1 MIVRVLLFLG
11 ISLLGFAATGGR
23 SLDQPD
29 PEAAGM
35 NPARLAD
42 IHQRMQEFVN
52 RGKAAGIITVL
63 ARHGHLASLDSV
75 GYRDLE
81 SKAPMRTDTLFRIM
95 SLTKPVT
102 CIGIMTLVDEGR
114 LSLIDPVEKYLPE
127 FKGQKLNP
135 CGERAGYACG
145 LLTPHRPVNIEDLMK
160 HTSGMRAPEGS
171 NSPDG
176 SLAEVVARAAKMP
189 LLFDPGTRWDY
200 SNIGYDTLGR
210 IIEVVS
216 GKPYDQYLHDTIF
229 EPLGMQDTF
238 FYVPGE
244 KLSRVASV
252 YTDVNGTLKKAD
264 IREPQRG
271 RDLPSPAG
279 GLFSTAHDLFRLNE
293 MMRNHGALDGTR
305 VLSAAAV
312 ELMTTSLTGDLKAG
326 WAPGMGHGLG
336 WEVVRNPEGMY
347 RYNSIGTYAK
357 GGAYRTYEWVD
368 PAKDLVGI
376 ILMQRTNGGGDVA
389 DEINA
394 FMAMAA
400 AAIEQ

>member
-1 MIVRVLLFLG
+1 MIIRALLFLSV
-11 ISLLGFAATGGR
+11 SLPGFTA
-23 SLDQPD
+23 SSVPLNHVDVK
-29 PEAAGM
+29 AAGM
-35 NPARLAD
+35 NPARIAD
-42 IHQRMQEFVN
+42 IHQRMQDFVD
-52 RGKAAGIITVL
+52 RGKAAGIVTVL
-63 ARHGHLASLDSV
+63 ARHGHLASLDAV
-75 GYRDLE
+75 GYQDLE
-81 SKAPMRTDTLFRIM
+81 SKAPMRTDTLFRIK

-135 CGERAGYACG
+135 CGDRAGYACG
-145 LLTPHRPVNIEDLMK
+145 LVAPHRPVNIEDLMK
-160 HTSGMRAPEGS
+160 HTSGLRAPES
-171 NSPDG
+171 SDSPAA
-176 SLAEVVARAAKMP
+176 SLAELVAKAARMP
-189 LLFDPGTRWDY
+189 LLFEPGTRWDY

-210 IIEVVS
+210 IIEVVT
-216 GKPYDQYLHDTIF
+216 GKPYDQYLYDTIF

-238 FYVPGE
+238 FYVPQE
-244 KLSRVASV
+244 KRARVASV

-264 IREPQRG
+264 MREPQSG

-279 GLFSTAHDLFRLNE
+279 GLFSTAHDLLRLNE
-293 MMRNHGALDGTR
+293 MMRDHGALDGKR

-347 RYNSIGTYAK
+347 RYNSIGTFAK

-368 PAKDLVGI
+368 PSKDLVGI

>member
-1 MIVRVLLFLG
+1 MIIRALLFLSV
-11 ISLLGFAATGGR
+11 SLLGFTASSV
-23 SLDQPD
+23 SLNHVDVK
-29 PEAAGM
+29 AAGM
-35 NPARLAD
+35 NPARIAD
-42 IHQRMQEFVN
+42 IHQRMQDFVD
-52 RGKAAGIITVL
+52 RGKAAGIVTVL
-63 ARHGHLASLDSV
+63 ARHGHLASLDAV
-75 GYRDLE
+75 GYQDLE
-81 SKAPMRTDTLFRIM
+81 SKAPMRTDTLFRIK

-145 LLTPHRPVNIEDLMK
+145 LVAPHRPVNIEDLMK
-160 HTSGMRAPEGS
+160 HTSGLRAPES
-171 NSPDG
+171 SDSPAA
-176 SLAEVVARAAKMP
+176 SLAELVAKAARMP
-189 LLFDPGTRWDY
+189 LLFEPGTRWDY

-210 IIEVVS
+210 IIEVVT
-216 GKPYDQYLHDTIF
+216 GKPYDQYLYDTIF

-238 FYVPGE
+238 FYVPQE
-244 KLSRVASV
+244 KRARVASV

-264 IREPQRG
+264 IREPLRG

-279 GLFSTAHDLFRLNE
+279 GLFSTAHDLLRLNE
-293 MMRNHGALDGTR
+293 MMRDHGALDGKR

-347 RYNSIGTYAK
+347 RYNSIGTFAK

-368 PAKDLVGI
+368 PSKDLIGI

>member
-1 MIVRVLLFLG
+1 MIIRTLLF
-11 ISLLGFAATGGR
+11 ISVSLLGFTASSV
-23 SLDQPD
+23 SLNQVDVKT
-29 PEAAGM
+29 AGM

-42 IHQRMQEFVN
+42 IHQRMQDFVD
-52 RGKAAGIITVL
+52 RGKAAGIVTVI
-63 ARHGHLASLDSV
+63 ARHGHLASLDAV
-75 GYRDLE
+75 GYQDLE
-81 SKAPMRTDTLFRIM
+81 SKTPMRTDTLFRIK

-102 CIGIMTLVDEGR
+102 CVGIMTLVDEGR

-145 LLTPHRPVNIEDLMK
+145 LVAPHRPVNIEDLMK
-160 HTSGMRAPEGS
+160 HTSGMRAPES
-171 NSPDG
+171 SDSPAA
-176 SLAEVVARAAKMP
+176 SLAELVAKAARMP
-189 LLFDPGTRWDY
+189 LLFEPGTRWDY

-210 IIEVVS
+210 IIEVVT
-216 GKPYDQYLHDTIF
+216 GKPYDQYLHATIF

-238 FYVPGE
+238 FYVPQE
-244 KLSRVASV
+244 KRARVASV
-252 YTDVNGTLKKAD
+252 YTDVNGTLQKAD
-264 IREPQRG
+264 VREPQRG

-279 GLFSTAHDLFRLNE
+279 GLFSTAHDLLQLNE
-293 MMRNHGALDGTR
+293 MVRNHGTLDGKR

-347 RYNSIGTYAK
+347 RYNSIGTFAK

-368 PAKDLVGI
+368 PSKDLVGI

-394 FMAMAA
+394 FIAMAA

>member
-1 MIVRVLLFLG
+1 MIFRPLLLAC
-11 ISLLGFAATGGR
+11 ISLLGFAAGR
-23 SLDQPD
+23 GSLDQPN

-35 NPARLAD
+35 NPGRLAD
-42 IHQRMQEFVN
+42 IHQRMQEFVD
-52 RGKAAGIITVL
+52 RGKAAGIVTVL
-63 ARHGHLASLDSV
+63 ARHGQLASLDAV

-81 SKAPMRTDTLFRIM
+81 SKTPMSTDTLFRIM

-135 CGERAGYACG
+135 CEDRAGYACG
-145 LLTPHRPVNIEDLMK
+145 LVAPHRPVNIEDLMK
-160 HTSGMRAPEGS
+160 HTSGMRAPES
-171 NSPDG
+171 SDSPA
-176 SLAEVVARAAKMP
+176 SLAELVTRAARMP
-189 LLFDPGTRWDY
+189 LLFEPGTRWDY

-210 IIEVVS
+210 IIEVVT

-238 FYVPGE
+238 FYVPQG
-244 KLSRVASV
+244 KRARVASV
-252 YTDVNGTLKKAD
+252 YTDVNGTLQKVD
-264 IREPQRG
+264 VREPQRG
-271 RDLPSPAG
+271 RDRPSPAG
-279 GLFSTAHDLFRLNE
+279 GLFSTAHDLLRLNE
-293 MMRNHGALDGTR
+293 MMRNHGALDGKR

-347 RYNSIGTYAK
+347 RYNSIGTFAK

-368 PAKDLVGI
+368 PAKDLIGI

>member
-1 MIVRVLLFLG
+1 MIFRPLLLAC
-11 ISLLGFAATGGR
+11 ISLLGFAAGR
-23 SLDQPD
+23 GSLDQPK
-29 PEAAGM
+29 PQAAGL
-35 NPARLAD
+35 NTGRHAD
-42 IHQRMQEFVN
+42 INQRMQEFVD
-52 RGKAAGIITVL
+52 RGKAAGIVTVL
-63 ARHGHLASLDSV
+63 ARHGQLASLDAV

-81 SKAPMRTDTLFRIM
+81 SKTPMSTDTLFRIM

-135 CGERAGYACG
+135 CEDRAGYACG
-145 LLTPHRPVNIEDLMK
+145 LVVPHRPVNIEDLMK
-160 HTSGMRAPEGS
+160 HTSGMRAPES
-171 NSPDG
+171 SDSPA
-176 SLAEVVARAAKMP
+176 SLAELVTRAARMP
-189 LLFDPGTRWDY
+189 LLFEPGTRWDY

-210 IIEVVS
+210 IIEVVT

-238 FYVPGE
+238 FYVPQG
-244 KLSRVASV
+244 KRARVASV
-252 YTDVNGTLKKAD
+252 YTDVNGTLQKVD
-264 IREPQRG
+264 VREPQRG
-271 RDLPSPAG
+271 RDRPSPAG
-279 GLFSTAHDLFRLNE
+279 GLFSTAHDLLRLNE
-293 MMRNHGALDGTR
+293 MMRNHGALDGKR

-347 RYNSIGTYAK
+347 RYNSIGTFAK

-368 PAKDLVGI
+368 PAKDLIGI

>member
-1 MIVRVLLFLG
+1 MNHVDVK
-11 ISLLGFAATGGR
+11 
-23 SLDQPD
+23 
-29 PEAAGM
+29 AAGM
-35 NPARLAD
+35 NPARIAD
-42 IHQRMQEFVN
+42 IHQRMQDFVD
-52 RGKAAGIITVL
+52 RGKAAGIVTVL
-63 ARHGHLASLDSV
+63 ARHGHLASLDAV
-75 GYRDLE
+75 GYQDLE
-81 SKAPMRTDTLFRIM
+81 SKAPMRTDTLFRIK

-145 LLTPHRPVNIEDLMK
+145 LVAPHRPVNIEDLMK
-160 HTSGMRAPEGS
+160 HTSGLRAPES
-171 NSPDG
+171 SDSPAA
-176 SLAEVVARAAKMP
+176 SLAELVAKAARMP
-189 LLFDPGTRWDY
+189 LLFEPGTRWDY

-210 IIEVVS
+210 IIEVVT
-216 GKPYDQYLHDTIF
+216 GKPYDQYLYDTIF

-238 FYVPGE
+238 FYVPQE
-244 KLSRVASV
+244 KRARVASV

-264 IREPQRG
+264 IREPLRG

-279 GLFSTAHDLFRLNE
+279 GLFSTAHDLLRLNE
-293 MMRNHGALDGTR
+293 MMRDHGALDGKR

-347 RYNSIGTYAK
+347 RYNSIGTFAK

-368 PAKDLVGI
+368 PSKDLVGI

>member
-1 MIVRVLLFLG
+1 MIIRALLFLSV
-11 ISLLGFAATGGR
+11 SLPGFTA
-23 SLDQPD
+23 SSVPLNHVDVK
-29 PEAAGM
+29 AAGM
-35 NPARLAD
+35 NPARIAD
-42 IHQRMQEFVN
+42 IHQRMQDFVD
-52 RGKAAGIITVL
+52 RGKAAGIVTVL
-63 ARHGHLASLDSV
+63 ARHGHLASLDAV
-75 GYRDLE
+75 GYQDLE
-81 SKAPMRTDTLFRIM
+81 SKAPMRTDTLFRIK

-145 LLTPHRPVNIEDLMK
+145 LVAPHRPVNIEDLMK
-160 HTSGMRAPEGS
+160 HTSGLRAPES
-171 NSPDG
+171 SDSPAA
-176 SLAEVVARAAKMP
+176 SLAELVAKAARMP
-189 LLFDPGTRWDY
+189 LLFEPGTRWDY

-210 IIEVVS
+210 IIEVVT
-216 GKPYDQYLHDTIF
+216 GKLYDQYLYDTIF

-238 FYVPGE
+238 FYVPQE
-244 KLSRVASV
+244 KRARVASV

-264 IREPQRG
+264 IREPLRG

-279 GLFSTAHDLFRLNE
+279 GLFSTAHDLLRLNE
-293 MMRNHGALDGTR
+293 MMRDHGALDGKR

-347 RYNSIGTYAK
+347 RYNSIGTFAK
-357 GGAYRTYEWVD
+357 GGAYRTHEWVD
-368 PAKDLVGI
+368 PSKDLVGI

>member
-1 MIVRVLLFLG
+1 MIFRPLLLAC
-11 ISLLGFAATGGR
+11 ISLLGFAAGR
-23 SLDQPD
+23 GSLDQPN

-35 NPARLAD
+35 NPGRLAD
-42 IHQRMQEFVN
+42 IHQRMQEFVD
-52 RGKAAGIITVL
+52 RGKAAGIVTVL
-63 ARHGHLASLDSV
+63 ARHGQLASLDAV

-81 SKAPMRTDTLFRIM
+81 SKTPMSTDTLFRIM

-135 CGERAGYACG
+135 CEDRAGYACG
-145 LLTPHRPVNIEDLMK
+145 LVAPHRPVNIEDLMK
-160 HTSGMRAPEGS
+160 HTSGMRAPES
-171 NSPDG
+171 SDSPA
-176 SLAEVVARAAKMP
+176 SLAELVTRAARMP
-189 LLFDPGTRWDY
+189 LLFEPGTRWDY

-210 IIEVVS
+210 IIEVVT

-238 FYVPGE
+238 FYVPQE
-244 KLSRVASV
+244 KRARVASV
-252 YTDVNGTLKKAD
+252 YTDVNGTLQKAD
-264 IREPQRG
+264 VREPLRG
-271 RDLPSPAG
+271 RDQPSPAG
-279 GLFSTAHDLFRLNE
+279 GLFSTAHDLLRLNE
-293 MMRNHGALDGTR
+293 MMRNHGALDGKR

-347 RYNSIGTYAK
+347 RYNSIGTFAK

-368 PAKDLVGI
+368 PAKDLIGI

>member
-1 MIVRVLLFLG
+1 MIIRTLLF
-11 ISLLGFAATGGR
+11 ISVSLLGFTASSV
-23 SLDQPD
+23 SLNQVDVK
-29 PEAAGM
+29 AAGM

-42 IHQRMQEFVN
+42 IHQRMQDFVD
-52 RGKAAGIITVL
+52 RGKAAGIVTVL
-63 ARHGHLASLDSV
+63 ARQGHLASLDAV
-75 GYRDLE
+75 GYQDLE
-81 SKAPMRTDTLFRIM
+81 SKMPMRTDTLFRIK

-102 CIGIMTLVDEGR
+102 CIGIMTLVDQGR

-145 LLTPHRPVNIEDLMK
+145 LVAPHRPVNIEDLMK
-160 HTSGMRAPEGS
+160 HTSGMRAPES
-171 NSPDG
+171 SDSPAA
-176 SLAEVVARAAKMP
+176 SLAELVAKAAKMP
-189 LLFDPGTRWDY
+189 LLFEPGTPWDY

-210 IIEVVS
+210 IIEVVT
-216 GKPYDQYLHDTIF
+216 GKPYDQYVHDTIF
-229 EPLGMQDTF
+229 EPLEMQDTF
-238 FYVPGE
+238 FYVPQE
-244 KLSRVASV
+244 KRARVASV

-264 IREPQRG
+264 VREPQRG

-279 GLFSTAHDLFRLNE
+279 GLFSTAHDLLRLNE
-293 MMRNHGALDGTR
+293 MMRNHGALDGKR

-347 RYNSIGTYAK
+347 RYNSIGTFAK

-368 PAKDLVGI
+368 ASKDLVGI

-394 FMAMAA
+394 FIAMAA

>member
-1 MIVRVLLFLG
+1 MIIRTLLF
-11 ISLLGFAATGGR
+11 ISVSLLGFTASSV
-23 SLDQPD
+23 SLNQVDVK
-29 PEAAGM
+29 AAGM

-42 IHQRMQEFVN
+42 IHQRMQDFVD
-52 RGKAAGIITVL
+52 RGKAAGIVTVL
-63 ARHGHLASLDSV
+63 ARQGHLASLDAV
-75 GYRDLE
+75 GYQDLE
-81 SKAPMRTDTLFRIM
+81 SKTPMRTDTLFRIK

-102 CIGIMTLVDEGR
+102 CIGIMTLVDQGR

-145 LLTPHRPVNIEDLMK
+145 LVAPHRPVNIEDLMK
-160 HTSGMRAPEGS
+160 HTSGMRAPES
-171 NSPDG
+171 SDSPAA
-176 SLAEVVARAAKMP
+176 SLAELVAKAAKMP
-189 LLFDPGTRWDY
+189 LLFEPGTPWDY

-210 IIEVVS
+210 IIEVVT
-216 GKPYDQYLHDTIF
+216 GKPYDQYVHDTIF
-229 EPLGMQDTF
+229 EPLEMQDTF
-238 FYVPGE
+238 FYVPQE
-244 KLSRVASV
+244 KRARVASV

-264 IREPQRG
+264 VREPQRG

-279 GLFSTAHDLFRLNE
+279 GLFSTAHDLLRLNE
-293 MMRNHGALDGTR
+293 MMRNHGALDGKR

-347 RYNSIGTYAK
+347 RYNSIGTFAK

-368 PAKDLVGI
+368 ASKDLVGI

-394 FMAMAA
+394 FIAMAA

>member
-1 MIVRVLLFLG
+1 MIIRTLLF
-11 ISLLGFAATGGR
+11 ISVSLLGFTASSV
-23 SLDQPD
+23 SLNQVDVK
-29 PEAAGM
+29 AAGM

-42 IHQRMQEFVN
+42 IHQRMQDFVD
-52 RGKAAGIITVL
+52 RGKAAGIVTVL
-63 ARHGHLASLDSV
+63 ARQGHLASLDAV
-75 GYRDLE
+75 GYQDLE
-81 SKAPMRTDTLFRIM
+81 SKMPMRTDTLFRIK

-102 CIGIMTLVDEGR
+102 CIGIMTLVDQGR
-114 LSLIDPVEKYLPE
+114 LSLIDPVEKYLPG

-145 LLTPHRPVNIEDLMK
+145 LVAPHRPVNIEDLMK
-160 HTSGMRAPEGS
+160 HTSGMRAPES
-171 NSPDG
+171 SDSPAA
-176 SLAEVVARAAKMP
+176 SLAELVAKAAKMP
-189 LLFDPGTRWDY
+189 LLFEPGTPWDY

-210 IIEVVS
+210 IIEVVT
-216 GKPYDQYLHDTIF
+216 GKPYDQYVHDTIF
-229 EPLGMQDTF
+229 EPLEMQDTF
-238 FYVPGE
+238 FYVPQE
-244 KLSRVASV
+244 KRARVASV

-264 IREPQRG
+264 VREPQRG

-279 GLFSTAHDLFRLNE
+279 GLFSTAHDLLRLNE
-293 MMRNHGALDGTR
+293 MMRNHGALDGKR

-347 RYNSIGTYAK
+347 RYNSIGTFAK

-368 PAKDLVGI
+368 ASKDLVGI

-394 FMAMAA
+394 FIAMAA

>member
-1 MIVRVLLFLG
+1 MIIRTLLFLSV
-11 ISLLGFAATGGR
+11 SLLGFAASSV
-23 SLDQPD
+23 SLNQVDVK
-29 PEAAGM
+29 AAGM
-35 NPARLAD
+35 NSARLAA
-42 IHQRMQEFVN
+42 IHQRMQDFVD
-52 RGKAAGIITVL
+52 RGKAAGIVTVV
-63 ARHGHLASLDSV
+63 ARHGHLASVDAV
-75 GYRDLE
+75 GSQDLE
-81 SKAPMRTDTLFRIM
+81 SKTPMRTDTLFRIM

-102 CIGIMTLVDEGR
+102 CIGIMTLVDQGR

-135 CGERAGYACG
+135 CGERAGYACEMVA
-145 LLTPHRPVNIEDLMK
+145 PHRPVNIEDLMK
-160 HTSGMRAPEGS
+160 HTSGMRAPES
-171 NSPDG
+171 SDSPAA
-176 SLAEVVARAAKMP
+176 SLAELVARAAKVP
-189 LLFDPGTRWDY
+189 LLFEPGTRWDY

-210 IIEVVS
+210 VIEVVS

-238 FYVPGE
+238 FYVPQE
-244 KLSRVASV
+244 KLGRVASV
-252 YTDVNGTLKKAD
+252 YTDVNGTLKKAYV
-264 IREPQRG
+264 REPQRG

-279 GLFSTAHDLFRLNE
+279 GLFSTAHDLLRLNE
-293 MMRNHGALDGTR
+293 MMRNHGALGGKR

-312 ELMTTSLTGDLKAG
+312 TLMTTSLTGDLKAG

-368 PAKDLVGI
+368 PSKDLVGI

-389 DEINA
+389 DEINV

>member
-1 MIVRVLLFLG
+1 MIFRPLLVAC
-11 ISLLGFAATGGR
+11 ISLLGFAAGR
-23 SLDQPD
+23 GSLDQPN

-35 NPARLAD
+35 NPGRLAD
-42 IHQRMQEFVN
+42 IHQRMQEFVD
-52 RGKAAGIITVL
+52 RGKAAGIVTVL
-63 ARHGHLASLDSV
+63 ARHGQLASLDAV

-81 SKAPMRTDTLFRIM
+81 SKTPMSTDTLFRIM

-135 CGERAGYACG
+135 CEDRAGYACG
-145 LLTPHRPVNIEDLMK
+145 LVAPHRPVNIEDLMK
-160 HTSGMRAPEGS
+160 HTSGMRAPES
-171 NSPDG
+171 SDSPVA
-176 SLAEVVARAAKMP
+176 SLAELVARAARVP
-189 LLFDPGTRWDY
+189 LLFEPGTRWDY

-210 IIEVVS
+210 IIEVVT

-238 FYVPGE
+238 FYVPQG
-244 KLSRVASV
+244 KRARVASV
-252 YTDVNGTLKKAD
+252 YTDVNGTLQKVD
-264 IREPQRG
+264 VREPQRG
-271 RDLPSPAG
+271 RDRPSPAG
-279 GLFSTAHDLFRLNE
+279 GLFSTAHDLLRLNE
-293 MMRNHGALDGTR
+293 MMRNHGALDGKR

-347 RYNSIGTYAK
+347 RYNSIGTFAK

-368 PAKDLVGI
+368 PAKDLIGI

>member
-1 MIVRVLLFLG
+1 MIFRPLLLAC
-11 ISLLGFAATGGR
+11 ISLLGFAAGR
-23 SLDQPD
+23 GSLDQPN

-35 NPARLAD
+35 NPGRLAD
-42 IHQRMQEFVN
+42 IHQRMQEFVD
-52 RGKAAGIITVL
+52 RGKAAGIVTVL
-63 ARHGHLASLDSV
+63 ARHGQLASLDAV

-81 SKAPMRTDTLFRIM
+81 SKTPMSTDTLFRIM

-135 CGERAGYACG
+135 CEDRAGYACG
-145 LLTPHRPVNIEDLMK
+145 LVAPHRPVNIEDLMK
-160 HTSGMRAPEGS
+160 HTSGMRAPES
-171 NSPDG
+171 SDSPAA
-176 SLAEVVARAAKMP
+176 SLAELVAKAARMP
-189 LLFDPGTRWDY
+189 LLFEPGTRWDY

-210 IIEVVS
+210 IIEVVT
-216 GKPYDQYLHDTIF
+216 GKPYDQYVHDTIF
-229 EPLGMQDTF
+229 EPLEMQDTF
-238 FYVPGE
+238 FYVPQE
-244 KLSRVASV
+244 KRARVASV

-264 IREPQRG
+264 MREPQRG

-279 GLFSTAHDLFRLNE
+279 GLFSTAHDLLQLNE
-293 MMRNHGALDGTR
+293 MVRNHGTLDGKR

-347 RYNSIGTYAK
+347 RYNSIGTFAK

-368 PAKDLVGI
+368 ASKDLVGI

-394 FMAMAA
+394 FIAMAA

>member
-1 MIVRVLLFLG
+1 MIIRALLFLSV
-11 ISLLGFAATGGR
+11 SLPGFTA
-23 SLDQPD
+23 SSVPLNHVDVK
-29 PEAAGM
+29 AAGM
-35 NPARLAD
+35 NPARIAD
-42 IHQRMQEFVN
+42 IHQRMQDFVD
-52 RGKAAGIITVL
+52 RGKAAGIVTVL
-63 ARHGHLASLDSV
+63 ARHGHLASLDAV
-75 GYRDLE
+75 GYQDLE
-81 SKAPMRTDTLFRIM
+81 SKAPMRTDTLFRIK

-114 LSLIDPVEKYLPE
+114 LSLFDPVEKYLPE

-145 LLTPHRPVNIEDLMK
+145 LVAPHRPVNIEDLMK
-160 HTSGMRAPEGS
+160 HTSGLRAPES
-171 NSPDG
+171 SDSPAA
-176 SLAEVVARAAKMP
+176 SLAELVAKAARMP
-189 LLFDPGTRWDY
+189 LLFEPGTRWDY

-210 IIEVVS
+210 IIEVVT
-216 GKPYDQYLHDTIF
+216 GKPYDQYLYDTIF

-238 FYVPGE
+238 FYVPQE
-244 KLSRVASV
+244 KRARVASV

-264 IREPQRG
+264 IREPLRG

-279 GLFSTAHDLFRLNE
+279 GLFSTAHDLLRLNE
-293 MMRNHGALDGTR
+293 MMRDHGALDGKR

-347 RYNSIGTYAK
+347 RYNSIGTFAK

-368 PAKDLVGI
+368 PSKDLVGI

>member
-1 MIVRVLLFLG
+1 MIIRTLLFIS
-11 ISLLGFAATGGR
+11 ISLLGFTASSV
-23 SLDQPD
+23 SLNQVDVK
-29 PEAAGM
+29 AAGM

-42 IHQRMQEFVN
+42 IHQRMQDFVD
-52 RGKAAGIITVL
+52 RGKAAGIVTVL
-63 ARHGHLASLDSV
+63 ARQGHLASLDAV
-75 GYRDLE
+75 GYQDLE
-81 SKAPMRTDTLFRIM
+81 SKMPMRTDTLFRIK

-102 CIGIMTLVDEGR
+102 CIGIMTLVDQGR

-145 LLTPHRPVNIEDLMK
+145 LVAPHRPVNIEDLMK
-160 HTSGMRAPEGS
+160 HTSGMRAPES
-171 NSPDG
+171 SDSPAA
-176 SLAEVVARAAKMP
+176 SLAELVAKAAKMP
-189 LLFDPGTRWDY
+189 LLFEPGTPWDY

-210 IIEVVS
+210 IIEVVT
-216 GKPYDQYLHDTIF
+216 GKPYDQYVHDTIF
-229 EPLGMQDTF
+229 EPLEMQDTF
-238 FYVPGE
+238 FYVPQE
-244 KLSRVASV
+244 KRARVASV

-264 IREPQRG
+264 VREPQRG

-279 GLFSTAHDLFRLNE
+279 GLFSTAHDLLRLNE
-293 MMRNHGALDGTR
+293 MMRNHGALDGKR

-347 RYNSIGTYAK
+347 RYNSIGTFAK

-368 PAKDLVGI
+368 ASKDLVGI

-394 FMAMAA
+394 FIAMAA